1 MSTLRE
7 LRRGGQTILFL
18 LDPVRPLPVRAHF
31 TARSL
36 RRARR
41 STTLHLPDLQ
51 AVPHQGTLTPLFTWK
66 VSPTHPTL
74 RSEFVVDRSPFVLAH
89 FTRKKWVVF
98 PLSRYVFTLP
108 SGRLNTGPLRTHSV
122 TGYVTSVFV
131 PLTLS
136 CGPPLR
142 HRGRFAANLQR
153 EDSKAGVRRSSKL

>member
-41 STTLHLPDLQ
+41 STTFHLPDLQ
-51 AVPHQGTLTPLFTWK
+51 AVPHQGTLI
-66 VSPTHPTL
+66 SPTL
-74 RSEFVVDRSPFVLAH
+74 RSEFVVDRSPFVFAH
-89 FTRKKWVVF
+89 FTRKKWVVS
-98 PLSRYVFTLP
+98 PLARYVFTLP

>member
-7 LRRGGQTILFL
+7 LRRGGQTTLFP

-41 STTLHLPDLQ
+41 STTFHRPDLQ
-51 AVPHQGTLTPLFTWK
+51 AVPHQGTLTTLVSWK
-66 VSPTHPTL
+66 VNPAHPTL
-74 RSEFVVDRSPFVLAH
+74 RSVFVVDRSPFVFAH

-98 PLSRYVFTLP
+98 TLSRHVFTLH
-108 SGRLNTGPLRTHSV
+108 SGCPNTGPLRTNLV
-122 TGYVTSVFV
+122 TGYVTVVFV

>member
-31 TARSL
+31 TAHSL

-41 STTLHLPDLQ
+41 STTFHLPDLQ
-51 AVPHQGTLTPLFTWK
+51 AVPHQGTLT
-66 VSPTHPTL
+66 SPTL
-74 RSEFVVDRSPFVLAH
+74 RSEFVVDWSPFILAH
-89 FTRKKWVVF
+89 LTRKKWVVF
-98 PLSRYVFTLP
+98 TLSRHVFTLH
-108 SGRLNTGPLRTHSV
+108 SGRPNTGPLRTHLV